1 MEFDVSAELMD
12 EQLRVLATA
21 SEKGKIRIGVNEVT
35 KAVER
40 EKAKL
45 VLIAKDVEPKE
56 IVMHLPILCREKKI
70 PYSFVNTKKELG
82 EKAGIEVGTSSI
94 AIVEEGPAK
103 KELTELVKKINQ
115 FIEKGKPAGKKAA
128 GETGKKE
135 EKQTEAGEKKKPKE
149 KKEKKPAEKAGKKKE
164 EGKEAK
170 EEKKES
176 KESADKAE
184 KTAEKE
190 KEKVDK

>member
-12 EQLRVLATA
+12 EQLRVLQTA
-21 SEKGKIRIGVNEVT
+21 SEKGKVRIGVNEVT

-56 IVMHLPILCREKKI
+56 IVMHLPILCKEKKI

-82 EKAGIEVGTSSI
+82 EKAGIEVGTSSV
-94 AIVEEGPAK
+94 AIVDEGTAK

-115 FIEKGKPAGKKAA
+115 LAG
-128 GETGKKE
+128 
-135 EKQTEAGEKKKPKE
+135 KE
-149 KKEKKPAEKAGKKKE
+149 KKEQSTEAKQGAEKSNEGRKTETETKKSAKKTE
-164 EGKEAK
+164 AKAEKGKEK
-170 EEKKES
+170 LEEKKE
-176 KESADKAE
+176 KGKGEEEKNDKKDNE
-184 KTAEKE
+184 KGE
-190 KEKVDK
+190 